1 MKILT
6 FAEYSLNREITQGG
20 AALMRRPLEAMQ
32 NRMWLCGAHEWRQK
46 ATNLCIGKALTSHF
60 FKCGLLSHNIVDAF
74 SWDQLTR
81 AQSFLR
87 VRNLT
92 CSSCWVLPLLVVS
105 VIIAFLR
112 PSDKPNMS

>member
-46 ATNLCIGKALTSHF
+46 ATNLCIGKALTSPFSNAACFHTTS
-60 FKCGLLSHNIVDAF
+60 LTLSAGI
-74 SWDQLTR
+74 S
-81 AQSFLR
+81 
-87 VRNLT
+87 
-92 CSSCWVLPLLVVS
+92 
-105 VIIAFLR
+105 
-112 PSDKPNMS
+112 